1 MKNPLNI
8 SALAPKMRVRIALII
23 GGAVV
28 LAALTVL
35 ANISRLRSPVHDVVV
50 DIRHRGTPLLVSQQ
64 TVRDSIFAAMP
75 QLSTTRVADVDRD
88 RVANAVLNV
97 PFIESATASVS
108 VSGKVVV
115 KAVQRRP
122 IARLYYGN
130 REFYF
135 DKYGKVF
142 PTSTLASC
150 DVLVAGGNF
159 KQPLRRDSLS
169 AQVLELVEVARFLDE
184 NSKYSPM
191 VDQIYSQ
198 AEGSVCLAPKLGN
211 FTIELGDA
219 QNLEEKFSNLLSF
232 YCNGLPRA
240 GWNTYSRISLK
251 FNGQVVCTRAKNVR
265 Q

>member
-1 MKNPLNI
+1 M
-8 SALAPKMRVRIALII
+8 
-23 GGAVV
+23 
-28 LAALTVL
+28 
-35 ANISRLRSPVHDVVV
+35 
-50 DIRHRGTPLLVSQQ
+50 
-64 TVRDSIFAAMP
+64 
-75 QLSTTRVADVDRD
+75 
-88 RVANAVLNV
+88 
-97 PFIESATASVS
+97 
-108 VSGKVVV
+108 
-115 KAVQRRP
+115 
-122 IARLYYGN
+122 YYGN